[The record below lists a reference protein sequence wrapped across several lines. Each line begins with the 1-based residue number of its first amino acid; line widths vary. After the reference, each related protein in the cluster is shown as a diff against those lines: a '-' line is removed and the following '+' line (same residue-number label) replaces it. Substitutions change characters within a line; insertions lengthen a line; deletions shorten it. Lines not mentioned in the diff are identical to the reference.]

1 MKFSPCFFLLTGLI
15 FGACSNPDTA
25 PTPVPT
31 STLPTPTT
39 PVGGFRT
46 RTVISALDVPWEII
60 WGPDNRL
67 WTTERRGIVSR
78 INPETGEKQTIL
90 TLSDCQQTGE
100 SGLLGMVLH
109 PDFGQ
114 SPFVYLVYT
123 YSKSGTI
130 TEKLVRYRY
139 ENKALTQPTVL
150 LDNVAAAN
158 IHNGSRL
165 LFLPDK
171 TLLMSTG
178 DAANPAFSQNRTS
191 LNGKIL
197 RLNLDGSIPA
207 DNPFPNSYV
216 WSLGHRNAQGLLLH
230 PNGLVYSSE
239 HGPNSDDEI
248 NIVRKGGN
256 YGWPN
261 VLGPVDGGEQAFA
274 QANNVT
280 GSILHWSPTIAPSD
294 LAWYASDRIPA
305 LKNKLLMS
313 VLKNE
318 MLVAVTLS
326 ADGQTVT
333 GQEQLLKNQ
342 FGRLRDVCVS
352 PDGRVFLATNSGSAH
367 RIIEL
372 SGQE

>member
-1 MKFSPCFFLLTGLI
+1 MHVPRSFFLLSALLV
-15 FGACSNPDTA
+15 GACSDPDTGTNPN
-25 PTPVPT
+25 PTP
-31 STLPTPTT
+31 TLPTT

-46 RTVISALDVPWEII
+46 RTVIATLDVPWELT
-60 WGPDNRL
+60 WGPDSRL

-78 INPETGEKQTIL
+78 IDPNTGEKQTLL
-90 TLSDCQQTGE
+90 TLTDCQQTGE
-100 SGLLGMVLH
+100 SGLLGLALH
-109 PDFGQ
+109 PDFVQ
-114 SPFVYLVYT
+114 TPFVYLAYT
-123 YSKSGTI
+123 YSKSGAI

-139 ENKALTQPTVL
+139 ENNALSQPTVL
-150 LDNVAAAN
+150 LDNIAAAA
-158 IHNGSRL
+158 IHDGCRL
-165 LFLPDK
+165 QFLPDK

-178 DAANPAFSQNRTS
+178 DASNTAFSQNKSS

-197 RLNLDGSIPA
+197 RLSADGSIPA
-207 DNPFPNSYV
+207 DNPFPGSYV
-216 WSLGHRNAQGLLLH
+216 WSSGHRNAQGLLLH

-239 HGPNSDDEI
+239 HGPDTDDEI

-261 VLGPVDGGEQAFA
+261 VRGPVDASEQAFA
-274 QANNVT
+274 QANSVT
-280 GSILHWSPTIAPSD
+280 GSILHWTPTIAPSD

-305 LKNKLLMS
+305 FKNKLLMS

-326 ADGQTVT
+326 ADGLSAT
-333 GQEQLLKNQ
+333 GQESFLRNQ

-352 PDGRVFLATNSGSAH
+352 PDGRVFLATNSGSANTH

-372 SGQE
+372 SGAE